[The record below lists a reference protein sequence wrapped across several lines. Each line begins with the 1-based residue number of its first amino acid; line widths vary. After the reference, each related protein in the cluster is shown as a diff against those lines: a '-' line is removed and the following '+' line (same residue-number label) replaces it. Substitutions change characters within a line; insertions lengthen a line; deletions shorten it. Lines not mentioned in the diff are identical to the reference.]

1 MQHLAQR
8 VIALNTG
15 AHGIVE
21 VTETK
26 RLNHELLE
34 VDAVV
39 GMLTAVNDV
48 EHRGWQASCTCAAQ
62 VAPQRHATRRSSS
75 VRGGNTDSQNR
86 IRTQL

>member
-8 VIALNTG
+8 VIALNAS

-21 VTETK
+21 VAETK

-34 VDAVV
+34 VNAVV
-39 GMLTAVNDV
+39 CMLAAVNDV
-48 EHRGWQASCTCAAQ
+48 EHRGWQASCARAAQ
-62 VAPQRHATRRSSS
+62 VAPQRHATRRRSS
-75 VRGGNTDSQNR
+75 VRRGDTDSKNR